1 MSARIHT
8 RARRRQ
14 KPHAGFMAHLLDPI
28 DTLSEVIF
36 SVLILLTF
44 TLAFRI
50 FIIGDGQPVTNE
62 YVKDLV
68 WAALGAAIAW
78 GIIDGI
84 MYALFQ
90 VLGRSERHRLLWHIQ
105 AAHTADEAVSAIAD
119 EFDYMMEPITG
130 EEQRR
135 TLYEDILDH
144 LRTSQPRAVG
154 LKREDLT
161 GGLASVLIA
170 ILAVMPSFLPLFI
183 FPSNYPL
190 AIRLSNIVSFIV
202 LFAAGYEW
210 GRYTGMSRW
219 RTGLLVMG
227 VGALLVAVAIPLGG

>member
-14 KPHAGFMAHLLDPI
+14 KPREGFLAHLLDPI
-28 DTLSEVIF
+28 DTLAEVIF
-36 SVLILLTF
+36 SILILLTF

-50 FIIGDGQPVTNE
+50 FAMDSELLTADFIRE
-62 YVKDLV
+62 LM
-68 WAALGAAIAW
+68 WAALGATVAW

-84 MYALFQ
+84 MYALFE

-105 AAHTADEAVSAIAD
+105 AAHTPDEAVTAIAN
-119 EFDYMMEPITG
+119 EFDYMLEPITG

-144 LRTSQPRAVG
+144 LRHSQPRAVG
-154 LKREDLT
+154 LKHEDLT

-170 ILAVMPSFLPLFI
+170 LLAVTPSFLPLLI
-183 FPSNYPL
+183 FPNDYAL
-190 AIRLSNIVSFIV
+190 AIRLSNVVSFIV

-210 GRYTGMSRW
+210 GRYTGMSPW

>member
-14 KPHAGFMAHLLDPI
+14 KPREGFLAHLLDPI
-28 DTLSEVIF
+28 DTLAEVIF
-36 SVLILLTF
+36 SILILLTF

-50 FIIGDGQPVTNE
+50 FAMDSELLTADFIRE
-62 YVKDLV
+62 LM
-68 WAALGAAIAW
+68 WAALGATVAW

-84 MYALFQ
+84 MYALFE

-105 AAHTADEAVSAIAD
+105 AAHTPDEAVTAIAN
-119 EFDYMMEPITG
+119 EFDYMLEPITG

-144 LRTSQPRAVG
+144 LRHSQPRAVG

-170 ILAVMPSFLPLFI
+170 LLAVTPSFLPLLI
-183 FPSNYPL
+183 FPNDYAL
-190 AIRLSNIVSFIV
+190 AIRLSNVVSFIV

-210 GRYTGMSRW
+210 GRYTGMSPW

>member
-1 MSARIHT
+1 MSSRINT

-14 KPHAGFMAHLLDPI
+14 KPREGFLAHLLDPI
-28 DTLSEVIF
+28 DTLAEVIF
-36 SVLILLTF
+36 SILILLTF

-50 FIIGDGQPVTNE
+50 FAMDSELLTADFIRE
-62 YVKDLV
+62 LM
-68 WAALGAAIAW
+68 WAALGATVAW

-84 MYALFQ
+84 MYALFE

-105 AAHTADEAVSAIAD
+105 AAHTPDEAVTAIAN
-119 EFDYMMEPITG
+119 EFDYMLEPITG

-144 LRTSQPRAVG
+144 LRHSQPRAVG
-154 LKREDLT
+154 LKHEDLT

-170 ILAVMPSFLPLFI
+170 LLAVTPSFLPLLI
-183 FPSNYPL
+183 FPNDYAL
-190 AIRLSNIVSFIV
+190 AIRLSNVVSFIV

-210 GRYTGMSRW
+210 GRYTGMSPW

>member
-14 KPHAGFMAHLLDPI
+14 KPREGFLAHLLDPI
-28 DTLSEVIF
+28 DTLAEVIF
-36 SVLILLTF
+36 SILILLTF

-50 FIIGDGQPVTNE
+50 FAMDSELLTVDFIRE
-62 YVKDLV
+62 LM
-68 WAALGAAIAW
+68 WAALGATVAW

-84 MYALFQ
+84 MYALFE

-105 AAHTADEAVSAIAD
+105 AAHTPDEAVTAIAN
-119 EFDYMMEPITG
+119 EFDYMLEPITG

-144 LRTSQPRAVG
+144 LRHSQPRAVG
-154 LKREDLT
+154 LKHEDLT

-170 ILAVMPSFLPLFI
+170 LLAVTPSFLPLLI
-183 FPSNYPL
+183 FPNDYAL
-190 AIRLSNIVSFIV
+190 AIRLSNVVSFIV

-210 GRYTGMSRW
+210 GRYTGMSPW